1 MSAAKRRKQEKN
13 ASPLMVKFMK
23 HLIEQEQHFIASTST
38 YAHGFREHKLNI
50 RTAIPNCDFD
60 DTSEEGRLSTAFTM
74 VFQKWL
80 PWANEYSPKSIL
92 RIPKQCM
99 LNNILCSI
107 GQMGFAVGEA
117 DWRKNAEL
125 EDTRCKDMRKVLL
138 QMEFKLNCDTMSV
151 ILEFAGLEHLLRGWL
166 HAFDEVS
173 K

>member
-23 HLIEQEQHFIASTST
+23 HLIEQERRFIASTAT
-38 YAHGFREHKLNI
+38 YVHCSGGEHELKVH
-50 RTAIPNCDFD
+50 TARPGYDFD
-60 DTSEEGRLSTAFTM
+60 DLRTHFAVSFR
-74 VFQKWL
+74 KWL
-80 PWANEYSPKSIL
+80 PWAGEYSPKSTL
-92 RIPKQCM
+92 CIPKQCT

-107 GQMGFAVGEA
+107 GHSTGFAVGEA

-125 EDTRCKDMRKVLL
+125 EDTRCKDMRKALL
-138 QMEFKLNCDTMSV
+138 QLEFKLSCDTMGV
-151 ILEFAGLEHLLRGWL
+151 VLQFAGLEHLLRGWL